1 MGEPRRR
8 SEPAAT
14 MRSRVSAACRR
25 RSVPSYRR
33 RAGIASLNSDPATRA
48 SARATL
54 AENPLR
60 PIVVHSQRLAD
71 RYRER
76 FPASHR
82 RGGCEP
88 GAAAV
93 DFPFGNAL
101 QDLLERDATLET
113 GQCRTEAEVATVAKG
128 EVLVDLPV
136 DVEAIAVPETTVVA
150 VGGSDEEHH
159 DAARRDRPAV
169 DLDVACDVPGDM
181 GRG

>member
-60 PIVVHSQRLAD
+60 PIVVHSHRLAD

-88 GAAAV
+88 GAGAI
-93 DFPFGNAL
+93 DFPLRETL
-101 QDLLERDATLET
+101 QDLLERDATLEA
-113 GQCRTEAEVATVAKG
+113 GQRRAEAEVGAIAEG

-136 DVEAIAVPETTVVA
+136 GIEAIAVREAAVIA

-159 DAARRDRPAV
+159 DAARRDCSAV
-169 DLDVACDVPGDM
+169 DLDVARDVPGDM
-181 GRG
+181 GRR